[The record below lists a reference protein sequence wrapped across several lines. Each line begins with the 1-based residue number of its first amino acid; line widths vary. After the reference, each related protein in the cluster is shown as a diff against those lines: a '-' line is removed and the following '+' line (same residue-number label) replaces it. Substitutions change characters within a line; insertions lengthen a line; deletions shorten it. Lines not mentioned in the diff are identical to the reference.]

1 MLKKYFKNKCSNQF
15 IGQHTG
21 VNIKS
26 QYDACLKRVNIQ
38 DKVFKIVSDQARN
51 VKKAFSKTFECV
63 DIVQITQEL
72 LNRQRKVDLIAR
84 RKEAKKNKEL
94 ISEEVAVS
102 ELTNEIA
109 ESNTVYPSIIRRRS
123 LKREDVLIE
132 LEDDECSDEIT
143 TTVSEHFGSR
153 SGSQQDN
160 FILAL
165 DNSMNDAVSEEEGGT
180 IDDECPYEAEL
191 RQIDEDLDK
200 FVGSNKIF

>member
-94 ISEEVAVS
+94 ISEEVA
-102 ELTNEIA
+102 A
-109 ESNTVYPSIIRRRS
+109 
-123 LKREDVLIE
+123 
-132 LEDDECSDEIT
+132 
-143 TTVSEHFGSR
+143 
-153 SGSQQDN
+153 
-160 FILAL
+160 
-165 DNSMNDAVSEEEGGT
+165 
-180 IDDECPYEAEL
+180 
-191 RQIDEDLDK
+191 
-200 FVGSNKIF
+200 